1 MTPSLSI
8 PFELAREASSGAGT
22 MLHGAI
28 VFSPCARGRVLR
40 IDASRASAARGV
52 VAVALASDVPG
63 ERWHGVI
70 ERDRPGLVNVGE
82 EVRCDADALALIA
95 AEREED
101 AWRAAA
107 LVEVTCEPL
116 TPVLATHDA
125 LANGAPRVNPMHSNL
140 LARSVLTRGNVAS
153 ALAMSAY
160 VVRDARRSAGLSSPP
175 PVSALAVPSL
185 NRMEIVT
192 HDAFDE
198 ARADVA
204 RFLAL
209 PDFAVRL
216 VAPDNT
222 PAPRDHGLSV
232 HEHAALLARVTR
244 RPVTLTLDGA
254 YAARLRPAT
263 NPVDIE
269 YEMGCDADGR
279 LTALRA
285 RFVGDSGAYA
295 SIAQATLDRAVR
307 AACGPYRVSCV
318 DVEAYAVC
326 TNHPPSGGA
335 LGFDEAQVSSAL
347 ERCIDLLA
355 HKAHLDPLFLRTR
368 NSPEANAA

>member
-1 MTPSLSI
+1 MLTLPI
-8 PFELAREASSGAGT
+8 PFELTRGASSGAGT
-22 MLHGAI
+22 VLHGAI

-40 IDASRASAARGV
+40 IDASLARAAPGV
-52 VAVALASDVPG
+52 VAVALANDVPG

-70 ERDRPGLVNVGE
+70 ERDRPGLVKVGE
-82 EVRCDADALALIA
+82 EVRCDADALALVA
-95 AEREED
+95 AESEAD
-101 AWRAAA
+101 AWRAAS

-153 ALAMSAY
+153 ALAMSAF
-160 VVRDARRSAGLSSPP
+160 VVRDAWRSEGLSSPP
-175 PVSALAVPSL
+175 PVAALAVPSL
-185 NRMEIVT
+185 NRMEILS
-192 HDAFDE
+192 HDALDE

-216 VAPDNT
+216 VAPDNA
-222 PAPRDHGLSV
+222 PALRDHGLSV

-244 RPVTLTLDGA
+244 RPVSLTLDRA
-254 YAARLRPAT
+254 YASRMRPAT
-263 NPVDIE
+263 NPVDVE

-326 TNHPPSGGA
+326 TNHPPSGAA
-335 LGFDEAQVSSAL
+335 LAFDDAQVTRAL

-355 HKAHLDPLFLRTR
+355 RKAHLDPNLLRER